1 MKMYRILK
9 SFSDGNDMPMAYK
22 IISEAELREQYPV
35 AIEELERVK
44 RFNSEYVIYKHCIQG
59 LGKRSFAIS
68 ARYDGDWLDEEVL
81 YKYHPRT
88 T

>member
-22 IISEAELREQYPV
+22 IISEAELRRYPT

-59 LGKRSFAIS
+59 LGKRSFTIS

-81 YKYHPRT
+81 YKYHNK
-88 T
+88 